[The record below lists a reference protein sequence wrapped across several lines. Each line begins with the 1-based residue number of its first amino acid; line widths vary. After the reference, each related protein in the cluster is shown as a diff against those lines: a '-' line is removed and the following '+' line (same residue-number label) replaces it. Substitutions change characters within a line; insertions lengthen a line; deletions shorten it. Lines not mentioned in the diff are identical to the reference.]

1 MVGLKGIGPLRNRW
15 LSRQFSM
22 RRPVREHRGIAQS
35 RPLALAER
43 DIAAI
48 RSITRVNEENRGLRS
63 GAPAP
68 RYNCRR

>member
-1 MVGLKGIGPLRNRW
+1 
-15 LSRQFSM
+15 M
-22 RRPVREHRGIAQS
+22 RRPVRDHRGIAQS